1 MPKEPEPIIAEYH
14 LNRHQPNQPQIAVHD
29 LAAYLATHQA
39 HASKGHIHSYYQL
52 IWFQTGTGTHTV
64 DFTDYAVAENT
75 LFFIAKNQVHHFD
88 HDRDYTGVLVHFN
101 EHFLVQQSTEMDF
114 LLKCH
119 LFNDPA
125 QPPFCHVDRGN
136 ELLLADYVR
145 LLRQELVSA
154 ESFGKEMLLVTY
166 LRAFLIQAQRLK
178 NGAGRQLGQVP
189 FFADEKRLN
198 LTRFVNLV
206 EESYTQ
212 GLTVNEYAQRL
223 ALSPRTLANL
233 TNELLGKSPSL
244 LIQERIILE
253 AQRLLL
259 HSSLHIN
266 QIAFRLGFE
275 DASYFVKY
283 FKKHLRLSP
292 TDFRKATA

>member
-1 MPKEPEPIIAEYH
+1 M
-14 LNRHQPNQPQIAVHD
+14 
-29 LAAYLATHQA
+29 
-39 HASKGHIHSYYQL
+39 
-52 IWFQTGTGTHTV
+52 
-64 DFTDYAVAENT
+64 
-75 LFFIAKNQVHHFD
+75 
-88 HDRDYTGVLVHFN
+88 
-101 EHFLVQQSTEMDF
+101 
-114 LLKCH
+114 
-119 LFNDPA
+119 
-125 QPPFCHVDRGN
+125 
-136 ELLLADYVR
+136 
-145 LLRQELVSA
+145 
-154 ESFGKEMLLVTY
+154 
-166 LRAFLIQAQRLK
+166 
-178 NGAGRQLGQVP
+178 P

-206 EESYTQ
+206 EENYTQ

-223 ALSPRTLANL
+223 TLSPRTLANL